1 MKDEKTYEE
10 ISTDLIQLISE
21 FHKVISPIFKKDLND
36 NYGLNKNQVRVMMI
50 IGRSNEITPTV
61 LGRCMDME
69 KGSLTTLI
77 GSLEELKLVYRK
89 DDPKNKRKVLLYL
102 TSKGK
107 EYFYE
112 QEEKFKK
119 KIEEIFSSL
128 SEKEFVSFKESLD
141 TIIFLLNKVRED

>member
-89 DDPKNKRKVLLYL
+89 DDPKDKRKVLLYL